1 MFFFEGGKDSFL
13 ALKELRKENKRP
25 VILLTAYDGVSQQVT
40 HQEIKLKEIKQQALK
55 MGSSL
60 LFVPLYSN
68 CSYKERIELALARIL
83 TKTNIKRVVFG
94 DLHLE
99 NIRSWRENNFRHYV
113 ESFGGE
119 MYFPLWNKSYQY
131 LLASLEESKARAYL
145 SAIVSEKLKTSYK
158 VGDEFNRKL
167 FNALK
172 DCVDAFGEE
181 GEFHTL
187 VEVPDDF
194 MK

>member
-1 MFFFEGGKDSFL
+1 
-13 ALKELRKENKRP
+13 
-25 VILLTAYDGVSQQVT
+25 
-40 HQEIKLKEIKQQALK
+40 
-55 MGSSL
+55 MGSPL

-68 CSYKERIELALARIL
+68 CSYLKELSWL
-83 TKTNIKRVVFG
+83 TGYSKTNIKRVVFG

-113 ESFGGE
+113 ESFGGK

-172 DCVDAFGEE
+172 DCVYAFCEE